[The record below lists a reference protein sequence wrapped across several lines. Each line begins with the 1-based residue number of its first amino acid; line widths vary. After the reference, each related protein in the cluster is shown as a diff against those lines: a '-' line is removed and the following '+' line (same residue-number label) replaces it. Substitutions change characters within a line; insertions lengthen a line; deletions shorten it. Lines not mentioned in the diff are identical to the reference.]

1 MFPSETLAI
10 QKTQQNPKPTVHV
23 DAFLYDEETV
33 DSLCEDGKMSRNFCL
48 SCGSHRTAP
57 MEFISHSFSIS
68 ELQFLFLHALPDLAG
83 KLVVDVGSRLGVVL
97 FGGYLYSAAAQLVG
111 VEICEEFVKLQTMTV
126 EKYGFSD
133 RIQVIHADIC
143 SQTELLQNADV
154 LIMNNVFEYFMEP
167 KDQLSEFFERTI
179 LCNSL
184 VWSCAVTGKPG
195 LTYQEAL
202 ESEKKAKLNLK
213 SFPKAL
219 LLPLLHLTALTQ
231 RTRLHEICDDI
242 CSFIKERFFSGE
254 MVDIVSRSGARQ
266 HGQILEVIPPH
277 ANGTVNGH
285 VKHCVEGDS
294 IIISDSD
301 DDIMITSPVSPKTT
315 PSSRKRNAI
324 KPSMFKYKIQLVS
337 PEGSEPIFVKSSQ
350 IVRKKNVFTRD
361 RLKLLLKQHCE
372 PVNGIIRLKTST
384 VATYKL
390 SEQSFSHFFPDEA
403 PVFVFSPPGRGR
415 GHALSNGSPVKGAN
429 AMRAAEEKLKL
440 MQQKEEMIAM
450 AHDKAKT
457 KKEREDLL
465 DAKRKEKEDKERR
478 REEIKRMLEEE
489 KRKRKEERE
498 REREKL
504 KEEKKKYAER
514 LKLWSKPREDME
526 CDDLKELPAPV
537 PVKTRLPPELFGDAL
552 MVLEFLNAF
561 GELFDLKDEFPEGIT
576 LEVLEEALV
585 GCDPEGPLCE
595 LLFFFLSAIFQAQDE
610 EQEEVANEQV
620 AESDTKD
627 LIEVLDDDSDPTQSA
642 ISAVASLAA
651 AWPQLHQGCSLKK
664 LDLDSC
670 TLSEILR
677 LHILASGAECN
688 NTNAKFRYQK
698 QGGFSSTDDPCVE
711 LRLSSPSLLKKLSS
725 TAVYDLL
732 PGEKLKLLHA
742 LCGKLLTLIST
753 RDFIEDC
760 ADEQRAAKME
770 LRELK
775 AEQHRRERE
784 EAANRVRKRKEEKL
798 KEQEQKLKEKHEKL
812 KLEEVR
818 NGTSSAGDEMDT
830 STESQEGHA
839 DQTEDEAEQM
849 HHGKSKNVNGSTPK
863 GKKASEE
870 ELKNDPSPEELQQQ
884 QLKERELLERIH
896 QAAACT
902 YILPLGRDRL
912 YRRYWVFPSAGA
924 LFVEDDFFGLTE
936 DMLEPRP
943 VPEPKTEDLSNQSP
957 VKTEEQLGE
966 HRSCESTLVPVKRP
980 NQWAFYSTSAELEQ
994 LIEALNPRGHRE
1006 SALKDTLVQEKA
1018 RIIQMLINTAAERYH
1033 HSDKAQ
1039 SETSGSPVKIKNGF
1053 TSLESTASAE
1063 RCMENRLR
1071 DLLLDIED
1079 RIYQGTLGSVK
1090 VMERGAWRTAM
1101 ESGNYDLL
1109 TNEDNLNLVLN
1120 GEEEAMEIGENHNKV
1135 NNRLQELR
1143 SESQSSSST
1152 SAGTPQP
1159 ANNNV
1164 HYLARALAQIEQGI
1178 ERKFLKA
1185 PLGDEESKK
1194 DQKTK
1199 KKDKKKDDEQSS
1211 EKDDGSECG
1220 RQVKTV
1226 LERWRES
1233 LLTCS
1238 SLSQLFLHLS
1248 TLERSVLWAKSIL
1261 NARCKVCRR
1270 KGDSENMLL
1279 CDGCDRGHHIY
1290 CVRPKLKAVPSEDWF
1305 CPECRPKQRSHRI
1318 NSRQRSSI
1326 DSEEELEEVE
1336 SEEEL
1341 EESEDEEEEEFED
1354 DESEVEEKESSKK
1367 AAVKLPLQTKGV
1379 RSSSRS
1385 RQVESNPSAPQSQQ
1399 NTPKQNNPSV
1409 KGGSKSTGKKATPV
1423 SNSKPPPRAGSRS
1436 SARLSL
1442 EVLNSNGTSKKSSP
1456 QPSPVAAHTESR
1468 KRAGTAEVSPQNK
1481 MPSAPSSSSSNRR
1494 CSGRN
1499 FGVHELSVYEQLTVD
1514 LVRHEDSWP
1523 FMKLVSKTQVPDY
1536 YDIIKKP
1543 IALSII
1549 RERVN
1554 NCEYQTASEFIDDVK
1569 LMFSNCF
1576 EYNPSNTSEAKAGT
1590 RLQAFFHS
1598 ELQRL
1603 GLAERTSPPQKRSR
1617 I

>member
-1 MFPSETLAI
+1 MPLLHKKPFVR
-10 QKTQQNPKPTVHV
+10 QKPPADLKP
-23 DAFLYDEETV
+23 DEEV
-33 DSLCEDGKMSRNFCL
+33 FLCKVTHEIF
-48 SCGSHRTAP
+48 RTY
-57 MEFISHSFSIS
+57 
-68 ELQFLFLHALPDLAG
+68 D
-83 KLVVDVGSRLGVVL
+83 
-97 FGGYLYSAAAQLVG
+97 
-111 VEICEEFVKLQTMTV
+111 
-126 EKYGFSD
+126 
-133 RIQVIHADIC
+133 
-143 SQTELLQNADV
+143 
-154 LIMNNVFEYFMEP
+154 
-167 KDQLSEFFERTI
+167 EFFERTI

-202 ESEKKAKLNLK
+202 ESEKKAKLNLQ

-231 RTRLHEICDDI
+231 RTRLHEICDDV
-242 CSFIKERFFSGE
+242 CAFIKERFFPGE
-254 MVDIVSRSGARQ
+254 IVDVISRSGARQ
-266 HGQILEVIPPH
+266 HCRILEVIPPH
-277 ANGTVNGH
+277 SNGTVNCH
-285 VKHCVEGDS
+285 VKHRIEGDA
-294 IIISDSD
+294 IVISDSD
-301 DDIMITSPVSPKTT
+301 DEITVTSPMSPKTT
-315 PSSRKRNAI
+315 PSGRKRKAI
-324 KPSMFKYKIQLVS
+324 NPSMFKYKVQLVS
-337 PEGSEPIFVKSSQ
+337 PEGREPMLVRSSQ

-372 PVNGIIRLKTST
+372 SVKGIIRLKPST
-384 VATYKL
+384 VVTYKL

-403 PVFVFSPPGRGR
+403 PVFAFSPPGKSGGR
-415 GHALSNGSPVKGAN
+415 PPSDASPGQGAN

-440 MQQKEEMIAM
+440 LQQKEEMIAM
-450 AHDKAKT
+450 AHEKAKM
-457 KKEREDLL
+457 KRERDDLL
-465 DAKRKEKEDKERR
+465 EAKRKEKEDKERR
-478 REEIKRMLEEE
+478 KEEIKRMIEEE
-489 KRKRKEERE
+489 KQKRKEEKERMKVEKE

-526 CDDLKELPAPV
+526 CDDLKELPTPV

-552 MVLEFLNAF
+552 MVLEFLKAF
-561 GELFDLKDEFPEGIT
+561 GELFDLKDEFPDGIT

-610 EQEEVANEQV
+610 EQEEVAKEQV
-620 AESDTKD
+620 AEADAKD
-627 LIEVLDDDSDPTQSA
+627 LSEALDDDADPTQSA
-642 ISAVASLAA
+642 VSAVASLAA
-651 AWPQLHQGCSLKK
+651 AWPQLHQGCSLKQ

-688 NTNAKFRYQK
+688 YTNAKFRYQK
-698 QGGFSSTDDPCVE
+698 QGGFGSTDDPCVE
-711 LRLSSPSLLKKLSS
+711 LRLSTPSLLKKLSC

-742 LCGKLLTLIST
+742 LCGKLLTLIAT

-798 KEQEQKLKEKHEKL
+798 REQEQKLKEKHEKL
-812 KLEEVR
+812 KEEELR
-818 NGTSSAGDEMDT
+818 NGTHAAGDEMDT
-830 STESQEGHA
+830 SKESQEGH
-839 DQTEDEAEQM
+839 DQTEDEA
-849 HHGKSKNVNGSTPK
+849 NGSTPK
-863 GKKASEE
+863 GKQVSEE
-870 ELKNDPSPEELQQQ
+870 ELKNGPSPEELQQQ
-884 QLKERELLERIH
+884 QLKEKELLERIH
-896 QAAACT
+896 KAAACT

-912 YRRYWVFPSAGA
+912 YRRYWLFPSAGA
-924 LFVEDDFFGLTE
+924 LFVEDDSFGLTE

-943 VPEPKTEDLSNQSP
+943 VPEPKMEDLSAQSP
-957 VKTEEQLGE
+957 VKTEELAEE
-966 HRSCESTLVPVKRP
+966 HRPYQSTLVPVNRP

-994 LIEALNPRGHRE
+994 LIEALNPRGYRE
-1006 SALKDTLVQEKA
+1006 STLKEILMQEKD
-1018 RIIQMLINTAAERYH
+1018 RINQLLSSTASERYH
-1033 HSDKAQ
+1033 HSDKAP
-1039 SETSGSPVKIKNGF
+1039 SETKGSTVKVKNGSSPV
-1053 TSLESTASAE
+1053 ESIVPAE
-1063 RCMENRLR
+1063 RHMENRLR

-1090 VMERGAWRTAM
+1090 VMERGAWRAAL
-1101 ESGNYDLL
+1101 ESGNYELL
-1109 TNEDNLNLVLN
+1109 VSEGKENWVLN
-1120 GEEEAMEIGENHNKV
+1120 GEVEAMEIEENHIRVKD
-1135 NNRLQELR
+1135 RLQELK
-1143 SESQSSSST
+1143 SESQSAAST
-1152 SAGTPQP
+1152 SASTPQP
-1159 ANNNV
+1159 VNNNV
-1164 HYLARALAQIEQGI
+1164 HYLARALAQIELGI
-1178 ERKFLKA
+1178 ERRFLKA
-1185 PLGDEESKK
+1185 PLGDDENKK

-1199 KKDKKKDDEQSS
+1199 KKEKKKDDEQSS

-1279 CDGCDRGHHIY
+1279 CDGCDRGHHIF

-1326 DSEEELEEVE
+1326 DSEEELDEEE
-1336 SEEEL
+1336 SEEDDDDDD
-1341 EESEDEEEEEFED
+1341 ESEEEEEFED
-1354 DESEVEEKESSKK
+1354 EESEVEEKESSSKK
-1367 AAVKLPLQTKGV
+1367 AAVKFPLQTTSKGG
-1379 RSSSRS
+1379 RLSSKS
-1385 RQVESNPSAPQSQQ
+1385 RQAELNHSAPQSQQ
-1399 NTPKQNNPSV
+1399 NAPKQNNPSV
-1409 KGGSKSTGKKATPV
+1409 KGGSKSMGKKATPV
-1423 SNSKPPPRAGSRS
+1423 SNGRPAPRAGSRS
-1436 SARLSL
+1436 SSRLSL
-1442 EVLNSNGTSKKSSP
+1442 ESSNTNGTSNKCSP
-1456 QPSPVAAHTESR
+1456 QPSPATAHTESR
-1468 KRAGTAEVSPQNK
+1468 KRASTAEVSPKN
-1481 MPSAPSSSSSNRR
+1481 MLSSAPSSSSSSRR

-1499 FGVHELSVYEQLTVD
+1499 LGVHELSVCEQLTVD

-1536 YDIIKKP
+1536 YDIITKP

-1554 NCEYQTASEFIDDVK
+1554 NCEYQTASEYIDDVE
-1569 LMFSNCF
+1569 LMFSNCL
-1576 EYNPSNTSEAKAGT
+1576 EYNPHNTTEAKAGI

-1603 GLAERTSPPQKRSR
+1603 GLAERTSPPHKRSR
-1617 I
+1617 M

>member
-1 MFPSETLAI
+1 MPLLHKKPFVR
-10 QKTQQNPKPTVHV
+10 QKPPADLKP
-23 DAFLYDEETV
+23 DEEV
-33 DSLCEDGKMSRNFCL
+33 FLCKVTHEIF
-48 SCGSHRTAP
+48 RTY
-57 MEFISHSFSIS
+57 
-68 ELQFLFLHALPDLAG
+68 D
-83 KLVVDVGSRLGVVL
+83 
-97 FGGYLYSAAAQLVG
+97 
-111 VEICEEFVKLQTMTV
+111 
-126 EKYGFSD
+126 
-133 RIQVIHADIC
+133 
-143 SQTELLQNADV
+143 
-154 LIMNNVFEYFMEP
+154 
-167 KDQLSEFFERTI
+167 EFFERTI

-202 ESEKKAKLNLK
+202 ESEKKAKLNLQ

-219 LLPLLHLTALTQ
+219 LVPILHLTSLTQ

-242 CSFIKERFFSGE
+242 CAFIKERFFPGE
-254 MVDIVSRSGARQ
+254 MIDVVSRPGARQ
-266 HGQILEVIPPH
+266 HCQILEVIPPH
-277 ANGTVNGH
+277 SKGTMNGH
-285 VKHCVEGDS
+285 VKHHIEGDS
-294 IIISDSD
+294 IVISDSD
-301 DDIMITSPVSPKTT
+301 DETIVTSPKSPKTT
-315 PSSRKRNAI
+315 PSGRQRKAI
-324 KPSMFKYKIQLVS
+324 KPDMFKYKVQAVS
-337 PEGSEPIFVKSSQ
+337 PEGSEPIIVKSPQ

-372 PVNGIIRLKTST
+372 PVNGIIRLKATT
-384 VATYKL
+384 VATYKI
-390 SEQSFSHFFPDEA
+390 SEQSFSQFFPDES
-403 PVFVFSPPGRGR
+403 PVFVFSPPGKGKGR
-415 GHALSNGSPVKGAN
+415 PLSDAASVQGAN
-429 AMRAAEEKLKL
+429 AMQAAEEKLKL
-440 MQQKEEMIAM
+440 LQQKAEMM
-450 AHDKAKT
+450 ATANEKAKM

-465 DAKRKEKEDKERR
+465 EAKRKEKEDRDRKK
-478 REEIKRMLEEE
+478 EEIKRMIEEE
-489 KRKRKEERE
+489 KQKRKEEKERMKFEKE

-526 CDDLKELPAPV
+526 CDDLKELPTPV

-552 MVLEFLNAF
+552 MVLEFLNGF
-561 GELFDLKDEFPEGIT
+561 GELFDLKDEFPDGIT

-585 GCDPEGPLCE
+585 GSDPEGPLCE

-610 EQEEVANEQV
+610 EQEEGAKEQV
-620 AESDTKD
+620 AETDAKD
-627 LIEVLDDDSDPTQSA
+627 LSEALDDDADPTQSA

-651 AWPQLHQGCSLKK
+651 AWPQLHQGCSLKQ

-688 NTNAKFRYQK
+688 YTNAKFRYQK

-711 LRLSSPSLLKKLSS
+711 LRFSSPSLLKKLSGTS
-725 TAVYDLL
+725 VYDLL
-732 PGEKLKLLHA
+732 PGEKLKLLHT

-784 EAANRVRKRKEEKL
+784 EAANRSRKRREEKL
-798 KEQEQKLKEKHEKL
+798 REQEQKLKEKHEKL
-812 KLEEVR
+812 KEEEVR
-818 NGTSSAGDEMDT
+818 NGTHAIGEELDT

-839 DQTEDEAEQM
+839 DQTEDEGEHLQQS
-849 HHGKSKNVNGSTPK
+849 KSKKVDGSTAK
-863 GKKASEE
+863 GKQASEE
-870 ELKNDPSPEELQQQ
+870 ELKNGLSPEELQQQ
-884 QLKERELLERIH
+884 QQKEKELLERIH
-896 QAAACT
+896 KAAACT

-912 YRRYWVFPSAGA
+912 YRRYWLFPSAGA

-936 DMLEPRP
+936 DMLKPRP
-943 VPEPKTEDLSNQSP
+943 APERETGDLSDQSP
-957 VKTEEQLGE
+957 VKTEDLAEE
-966 HRSCESTLVPVKRP
+966 HRSLQSTLVPVNRP

-1006 SALKDTLVQEKA
+1006 SSLKESLVQEKE
-1018 RIIQMLINTAAERYH
+1018 RISQLLSSSAAERYH
-1033 HSDKAQ
+1033 HSDRVPT
-1039 SETSGSPVKIKNGF
+1039 ETKGSTGKVKNGS
-1053 TSLESTASAE
+1053 TPLESSVPAE
-1063 RCMENRLR
+1063 RHMENRLR

-1090 VMERGAWRTAM
+1090 VMERGAWRAAL
-1101 ESGNYDLL
+1101 ESGNYELL
-1109 TNEDNLNLVLN
+1109 VSEGKENWVLN
-1120 GEEEAMEIGENHNKV
+1120 GEEEAMEMEENHIKV
-1135 NNRLQELR
+1135 KDRLQELK
-1143 SESQSSSST
+1143 SDSQSAAST
-1152 SAGTPQP
+1152 RASTPQP
-1159 ANNNV
+1159 VNNNV
-1164 HYLARALAQIEQGI
+1164 HCLARALAQIEQGI
-1178 ERKFLKA
+1178 ERKFLKV

-1199 KKDKKKDDEQSS
+1199 KKDKKKDDDQSS

-1261 NARCKVCRR
+1261 NARCKVCRK

-1326 DSEEELEEVE
+1326 DSEEELEEEE
-1336 SEEEL
+1336 SEEEE
-1341 EESEDEEEEEFED
+1341 EESEDEEEEDLED
-1354 DESEVEEKESSKK
+1354 EESEEEEKERFVSSKK
-1367 AAVKLPLQTKGV
+1367 AAVKLPIQTSKGG
-1379 RSSSRS
+1379 RSSNRS
-1385 RQVESNPSAPQSQQ
+1385 KQAESNYSAPPSQQ
-1399 NTPKQNNPSV
+1399 STPKQNNLTV

-1423 SNSKPPPRAGSRS
+1423 SNGRPPPRTGSRS

-1442 EVLNSNGTSKKSSP
+1442 EVLNTNGTSNKSSP
-1456 QPSPVAAHTESR
+1456 QINSAATRTESR
-1468 KRAGTAEVSPQNK
+1468 KRPSTAEDSPKNK
-1481 MPSAPSSSSSNRR
+1481 MFSPPSGSSSSRR

-1499 FGVHELSVYEQLTVD
+1499 LGVHELSVYEQLTVD

-1523 FMKLVSKTQVPDY
+1523 FMKLVSRTQVPDY

-1549 RERVN
+1549 REKVN
-1554 NCEYQTASEFIDDVK
+1554 NCDYQTPLEYVDDVE
-1569 LMFSNCF
+1569 LMFSNCL
-1576 EYNPSNTSEAKAGT
+1576 EYNPHNTSEAKAGI

-1617 I
+1617 M